1 MAKAALGKG
10 LNDAQISQALAPH
23 AAASIIEI
31 DDVVGTFCGFA
42 DGAANREFAERTK
55 QMLTYKRTPFCMM
68 EGSDNAPL
76 FSQCCSPRKPGDKF
90 FPCIHGFDDPDPLPA
105 CAAGR

>member
-1 MAKAALGKG
+1 M
-10 LNDAQISQALAPH
+10 
-23 AAASIIEI
+23 
-31 DDVVGTFCGFA
+31 VGTFCGFA

-90 FPCIHGFDDPDPLPA
+90 FPCVHGFDDPDPLPA